1 MDLFIGIDV
10 SKATLDVAG
19 CTADG
24 PLAEL
29 CSTIANTEAG
39 LATLVPLLGGRAP
52 ALGVL
57 EAPGAMS
64 GSPRRRLPWPGWRW
78 GSSIPGQCARSRK
91 PWGSRRR
98 PGSRTP

>member
-39 LATLVPLLGGRAP
+39 LATLVPLLVGRAP
-52 ALGVL
+52 ALVVL
-57 EAPGAMS
+57 EATGGYERLAAATLALAGLPVVVMRGERI
-64 GSPRRRLPWPGWRW
+64 PR
-78 GSSIPGQCARSRK
+78 
-91 PWGSRRR
+91 
-98 PGSRTP
+98 